1 MLRSIEGLFSGAQG
15 RSKLADPPFETAI
28 IYARRHGS
36 KDSPTIHDVFKTT
49 LTALSVERL
58 RQISRTT
65 PLLGARFRRRERLPE
80 IVFVAVS
87 RAHPTPRAQHPARA
101 LSRSNFTR
109 AWSFTTID
117 PRAVR
122 FRHPSPFPRSP
133 IRRQL
138 PAKTRLP
145 HPRRHLSFAR
155 SRERRNGAPWREA
168 PPTEVARCAH
178 AKHSSSADCSVRH
191 TGAPA
196 SISPASRAQSTRKA
210 LVGPH
215 APRPSVRPSVRASAR
230 LGRCDRSIDDRTF
243 GTYTI
248 IRIIKGNKSM

>member
-1 MLRSIEGLFSGAQG
+1 MLRSIEGLFGGAKG
-15 RSKLADPPFETAI
+15 RSKLANPPFETAI

-49 LTALSVERL
+49 LIALSVERL

-80 IVFVAVS
+80 IVFVALS

-109 AWSFTTID
+109 VRSFTTIG

-122 FRHPSPFPRSP
+122 FRHPSPLPRSP

-145 HPRRHLSFAR
+145 HRRRQLSFALC
-155 SRERRNGAPWREA
+155 SFHERR
-168 PPTEVARCAH
+168 
-178 AKHSSSADCSVRH
+178 
-191 TGAPA
+191 
-196 SISPASRAQSTRKA
+196 SPARGARAAATEISGYAHTRSTR
-210 LVGPH
+210 
-215 APRPSVRPSVRASAR
+215 ASS
-230 LGRCDRSIDDRTF
+230 GD
-243 GTYTI
+243 
-248 IRIIKGNKSM
+248 